1 MLFQAFCTT
10 AEKPRLGLLVTVA
23 SGVTNMVLDAVLVI
37 TLPQEYKLAGA
48 AAAALSQVVGGGVP
62 LIYFGRKN
70 SSLLRL
76 GKCRLDGQ
84 VIRKPAPTAP
94 RVYEQHRHEPGGMLY
109 NLQLLH
115 FAGEDGVAAYR

>member
-1 MLFQAFCTT
+1 
-10 AEKPRLGLLVTVA
+10 
-23 SGVTNMVLDAVLVI
+23 MVLDAVLVI

-48 AAAALSQVVGGGVP
+48 AAAIGPEPGGRRGVP

-84 VIRKPAPTAP
+84 VILKACTN
-94 RVYEQHRHEPGGMLY
+94 GSSGL
-109 NLQLLH
+109 
-115 FAGEDGVAAYR
+115 